1 MQNICLD
8 VQSDNVAVFR
18 SFPAVLLLVCLKY
31 SWLVDWLIFG
41 VNNAVIIAKPATI
54 VLWTRVL
61 RSILCTVQCDLNQFT
76 PPRITL
82 VLYIK
87 TSQRTLTTFDTQ
99 NVKQSTHFT
108 KMHQWRIKI
117 QIVIVVDNIVLVI
130 RSCIISIIGQV
141 VYQMLLAIHR
151 VKCEWA
157 VS

>member
-61 RSILCTVQCDLNQFT
+61 RSILCTVQCGLNQFT

-87 TSQRTLTTFDTQ
+87 TSKRTLTTFDTQ

-117 QIVIVVDNIVLVI
+117 QIVIVVDNTVLVI

-151 VKCEWA
+151 VT
-157 VS
+157 VR